1 MTHEIVVKMSNMKAY
16 ILKDEDFNELLD
28 KLELFNLNKN
38 NMLTSEEPTKEDVHR
53 AFWYVVVR
61 WAQRQGYSTV
71 DRPS

>member
-1 MTHEIVVKMSNMKAY
+1 MKAY

-38 NMLTSEEPTKEDVHR
+38 NLLTSIKPTKEDVHL

-61 WAQRQGYSTV
+61 WMQRQGYSTV
-71 DRPS
+71 DRPH